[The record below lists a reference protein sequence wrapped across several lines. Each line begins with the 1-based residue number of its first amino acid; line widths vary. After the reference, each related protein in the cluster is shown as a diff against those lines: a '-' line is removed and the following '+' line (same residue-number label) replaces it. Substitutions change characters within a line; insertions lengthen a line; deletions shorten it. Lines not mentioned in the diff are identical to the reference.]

1 MWKLI
6 GSYQDTLE
14 GVIVA
19 KTTSYVA
26 LGKIFYKPEVTDVK
40 YTRLK

>member
-1 MWKLI
+1 M

-14 GVIVA
+14 GIIVA

-26 LGKIFYKPEVTDVK
+26 LGKIFYKPEVILHVK